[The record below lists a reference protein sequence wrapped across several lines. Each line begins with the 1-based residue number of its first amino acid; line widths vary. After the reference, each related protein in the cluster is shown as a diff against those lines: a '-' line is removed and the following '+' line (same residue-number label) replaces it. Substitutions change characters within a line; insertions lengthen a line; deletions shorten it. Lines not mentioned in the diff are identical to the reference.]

1 MILYAQASGIHYS
14 AFVLSCDMIL
24 SALAS
29 VSVLLK
35 KNITVIFYK
44 NNLCSY
50 NTRTF
55 VFYCCG
61 SGMLFLDPDVLSSGN
76 KKKRFRDPN
85 WRLPAFCLK

>member
-1 MILYAQASGIHYS
+1 MLCCDVILSAQASGIHYS
-14 AFVLSCDMIL
+14 AFVLCCDIL

-29 VSVLLK
+29 VSVLLQ
-35 KNITVIFYK
+35 KNITVMFYK

-61 SGMLFLDPDVLSSGN
+61 SGMLFLDPDVL
-76 KKKRFRDPN
+76 
-85 WRLPAFCLK
+85 